1 MKKLAI
7 NGLPVSVAIYTETG
21 LSDSQKA
28 SPKQCISRTTADTK
42 ANQRTYATFQSKY
55 FERHSTQPTGFSLSR
70 RARHTVVNTVHAV
83 NFWQPQAERISQARP
98 ALYPV

>member
-28 SPKQCISRTTADTK
+28 SPIQKPINAPMRPFKAKILKGTAR
-42 ANQRTYATFQSKY
+42 N
-55 FERHSTQPTGFSLSR
+55 
-70 RARHTVVNTVHAV
+70 
-83 NFWQPQAERISQARP
+83 PQALVCPGVPGIR
-98 ALYPV
+98 L